1 MRFAALPC
9 EILVWSLLRLFWL
22 TPDVALTIQV
32 RVMAFPEDNGEEG
45 VGESGVLG
53 RRECGWLLESIRL

>member
-32 RVMAFPEDNGEEG
+32 RVMAFPEDNE
-45 VGESGVLG
+45 
-53 RRECGWLLESIRL
+53 LETYYINIINELYKIDF